1 VGAGNAIVVTTLW
14 SQYLNDRPF
23 RALVYMALVSLDDAA
38 DPRYWAGWQP
48 LAHACGS
55 PAPRDCETGTAHTD
69 GEREC
74 KECAAS
80 QRVVRRAV
88 AGLVAAGAVTLIRRP
103 RKGVN
108 AEYSLRLTA
117 VPDGTKKCQAY
128 GSGPKSRRTL
138 SVLQTSDAERPTDVG
153 RSASTL
159 QDAERPTEEYQE
171 ENSGTQPGTTSALVP
186 TSPAPVDDAPPAAP
200 NDPAELISCP
210 SCRWLLWEG
219 HAPDCQTPNLRALR
233 GTA

>member
-1 VGAGNAIVVTTLW
+1 MGAGNAIVVATLW

-38 DPRYWAGWQP
+38 DPRYWAGWQQ

-69 GEREC
+69 GQREC

-88 AGLVAAGAVTLIRRP
+88 AGLVTAGAVTLVRRP

-138 SVLQTSDAERPTDVG
+138 SVLQTSDAQRPHCRTLSVLP
-153 RSASTL
+153 RSTRRST
-159 QDAERPTEEYQE
+159 QE
-171 ENSGTQPGTTSALVP
+171 HNQEQPRLWCPRHLRLWTTRLRRRRTTQP
-186 TSPAPVDDAPPAAP
+186 
-200 NDPAELISCP
+200 N
-210 SCRWLLWEG
+210 
-219 HAPDCQTPNLRALR
+219 
-233 GTA
+233 